1 MTEAHAPQ
9 GQAEQGTELSTTAPS
24 GSLAWASESQD
35 PLVRIL
41 ARAARDFNRP
51 FASAWLERGLRDA
64 SGHFPWEAVP
74 QALARA
80 GLQAQPHA
88 LGARPQAWDF
98 PLVVRRSDGQPA
110 LLRQQEGGAL
120 HHRVELWLPEL
131 GEQGGST
138 WVPWS
143 NLKGGELDLSMAYR
157 LSVQASAQDHAQE
170 AHVLEGHWFWDT
182 LKGMRSWYLHAGLA
196 GLASNLLALSTA
208 FYSLTVYDRVVP
220 NHAIETLWVL
230 TTAVVVAYLVDA
242 IFKSLR
248 AYLVDAAA
256 RVFDLEV
263 GPRVLAK
270 LLSLSPEERPG
281 SPAQMA
287 QSVRDLDQL
296 REAMGAATLVV
307 LTDLPFLVG
316 FLALLA
322 FLAGHLVWAPL
333 LGLPLALVGAWL
345 LVRPTMRLA
354 KQAHQ
359 QLTERQVLLQE
370 IATGLE
376 SLRLAGGE
384 TWVRRRW
391 EQALQR
397 GAEAQLRSR
406 QLGAFASLWPQVVQA
421 LVGVGVTA
429 AGAVLVSQAQLTTG
443 ALIACGILASRA
455 LAPLGP
461 LANLM
466 GRWGSLVAAYRNVDQ
481 LMQAGRPEGT
491 RLHPH
496 QVEGALALVGVN
508 FRHPGAPMPLFQHL
522 SLQLKAGEAVAILGR
537 MGSGK
542 STLLSLLAG
551 QMPPNEGV
559 ATLDGLDQRQ
569 IAAVA
574 LRHAIAT
581 VPQHPYLFSGS
592 IRDNLMLGRPEATDP
607 QLIEALRLSGL
618 DEVLAGLPQ
627 GLDTPVGEGGRLLSG
642 GMRQALAL
650 GRALL
655 GDPAILLLDE
665 ATSMMDPSTEH
676 KVVAQLN
683 LARQGKTTILVTHR
697 PALLKMVDRIVV
709 LDAGRVVMDG
719 PRDSVL
725 NQLAQAQIPG
735 SA

>member
-1 MTEAHAPQ
+1 MTEAQAPQ
-9 GQAEQGTELSTTAPS
+9 DPSSPGTELSTTTPGA
-24 GSLAWASESQD
+24 SLAWQAESQD
-35 PLVRIL
+35 PLVLVL

-51 FASAWLERGLRDA
+51 FASSWLERGL
-64 SGHFPWEAVP
+64 SGPDGRLPWALVP
-74 QALARA
+74 QAVARA
-80 GLQAQPHA
+80 GLLAE
-88 LGARPQAWDF
+88 ARPLPPRCQAWDF
-98 PLVVRRSDGQPA
+98 PLVVLRSDGQAA
-110 LLRQQEGGAL
+110 LLRQQEGGEL
-120 HHRVELWLPEL
+120 HHKVELWLPER
-131 GEQGGST
+131 GAQGSST
-138 WVPWS
+138 WVPWAS
-143 NLKGGELDLSMAYR
+143 LRGGEVDLEQAYR
-157 LSVQASAQDHAQE
+157 LSVVASAQDHAQE
-170 AHVLEGHWFWDT
+170 AALAEGHWFWGT
-182 LKGMRSWYLHAGLA
+182 LRGMRSWYLHAALA
-196 GLASNLLALSTA
+196 GMASNLLALGTA
-208 FYSLTVYDRVVP
+208 FYALTVYDRVVP

-242 IFKSLR
+242 VFKSLR

-263 GPRVLAK
+263 GPKVLGK
-270 LLSLSPEERPG
+270 LLALSPEERPG

-296 REAMGAATLVV
+296 REAMGAASLVV
-307 LTDLPFLVG
+307 LTDLPFLLS
-316 FLALLA
+316 FLGLLA

-333 LGLPLALVGAWL
+333 VGLPLALGGAWL

-354 KQAHQ
+354 KHAHSN
-359 QLTERQVLLQE
+359 LTERHVLLQE
-370 IATGLE
+370 VATGLE

-384 TWVRRRW
+384 AWVRRRW

-397 GAEAQLRSR
+397 GAEAQLHSR
-406 QLGAFASLWPQVVQA
+406 QLGAFAALWPQVVQA
-421 LVGVGVTA
+421 LVGVAVTA
-429 AGAVLVSQAQLTTG
+429 AGAVLISQAQLTTG

-461 LANLM
+461 LASLM

-481 LMQAGRPEGT
+481 LMQAGKAEGT

-508 FRHPGAPMPLFQHL
+508 FRHPGAPLPLFQNL
-522 SLQLKAGEAVAILGR
+522 NLQLQAGEAVAILGR

-569 IAAVA
+569 IASVA
-574 LRHAIAT
+574 LRHAVAT

-650 GRALL
+650 ARALL
-655 GDPAILLLDE
+655 GAPAILLLDE

-676 KVVAQLN
+676 KVVALLSQ
-683 LARQGKTTILVTHR
+683 ARQGKTTVLVTHR

-709 LDAGRVVMDG
+709 LDAGRVVLDG
-719 PRDSVL
+719 PRDQVL
-725 NQLAQAQIPG
+725 AQLSQAQIPG
-735 SA
+735 